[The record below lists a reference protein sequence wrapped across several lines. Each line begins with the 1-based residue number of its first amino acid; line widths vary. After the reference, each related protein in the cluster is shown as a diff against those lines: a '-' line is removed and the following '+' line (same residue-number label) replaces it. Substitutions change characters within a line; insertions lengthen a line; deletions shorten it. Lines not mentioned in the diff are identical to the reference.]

1 MLKRYQ
7 VLLPDWLE
15 GYIKY
20 LVDKYNLSFSEVIRA
35 EICISTICKI
45 CKLYP
50 NYKLGITP
58 EEILDMVKK
67 DDQKNMERDEGH
79 RILSKIYFET
89 RKAIEHRF
97 NEEKKR
103 KKK

>member
-15 GYIKY
+15 DYIKY
-20 LVDKYNLSFSEVIRA
+20 LVDKYNLSFSEVIRT
-35 EICISTICKI
+35 EICTSIIYKIS
-45 CKLYP
+45 KLYP
-50 NYKLGITP
+50 NYKLGLMP
-58 EEILDMVKK
+58 EEILDMDKK
-67 DDQKNMERDEGH
+67 DDQKNMERGEGH
-79 RILSKIYFET
+79 RMLSKIYFET
-89 RKAIEHRF
+89 RKATEHRF